1 MKKISLGLFLVCL
14 SIMLGFFSYEKIWAS
29 EISPSTIYPENIV
42 DYVDLSNISA
52 FDINDSYIAYTT
64 DKSRVAL
71 FEKSNRTYRYFDG
84 FENISKITLTNNSIV
99 VSDQNYIRVI
109 KNINQET
116 TSNPI
121 ILNKI
126 DLTNIKALD
135 IYFDGYNTYIA
146 TINESTFRLY
156 KFNENFENQDNSLIQ
171 ENTSQIISF
180 EQAFLMTINNKN
192 AYIVYKDNIDNSNG
206 KNYSTGLCKIQ
217 LSSNESTL
225 NNIQTQNFQAN
236 AQVIDTFIFE
246 NEEYIVTFRS
256 DILDLFS
263 TNNLF
268 YDSSESKQPLASID
282 ISTSGNLDSSVFPIF
297 QISDLQYH
305 NGNIY
310 LSDTQYK
317 TIQKVSITKDPAT
330 NEHTIKSDEIIL
342 ASFGFDKGRFNNISN
357 IHIQGDTY
365 IISDSKN
372 DRVHILRDG
381 KSYFI
386 NSETQSKPQA
396 VAVDSKQNLY
406 FAQVIDAKT
415 QIVKYTF
422 QNNAYIKNSKV
433 YSEFKNTQI
442 GNISDICINNNDIL
456 FALDSDN
463 QKILYLSE
471 NELIELSNNS
481 LSNLSISNNSQIAF
495 IKGSNSLLVSSG
507 NNVYLI
513 SSDGT
518 LLDQATISNLQEIT
532 TDLNGFYAITNSDIK
547 TYDIYN
553 NSINYSQSY
562 ETNTTG
568 YSKYSYDIIG
578 RKMIAF
584 DTSRSCLISFPFNIN
599 YTPFNFEDFQNSTP
613 LSSNS
618 NILALSISNAI
629 IYDYPYELGN
639 IYNVDGTINNCIAI
653 EEFGDYYR
661 VLFAYNN
668 QLKCGFVR
676 KNVCTIIEHTYNL
689 INVITTQQVVSVYKY
704 PTLLKYNNTRLVL
717 DTTLPIGKNISL
729 KYEFPIKLDGVN
741 NFYLYQNGD
750 SIGFIFG
757 ADVVLSGEKTIK
769 NLNTEN
775 ASIHLIGKDI
785 TRVLDEN
792 LQNKLTSLND
802 GDRIYVASYDKKSE
816 YTKIIVKDKD
826 SNTIEGYVLTSD
838 IQMDKLDNSK
848 IILIIIIAVSI
859 ILLAIII
866 ITYIVLAKKKNK

>member
-14 SIMLGFFSYEKIWAS
+14 SIMLGFFSYDKIWAS

-52 FDINDSYIAYTT
+52 FDINNTYIAYTT
-64 DKSRVAL
+64 DKSKVTL
-71 FEKSNRTYRYFDG
+71 FEKSSRTYQNFDG
-84 FENISKITLTNNSIV
+84 FKNISKITLTNNSIV
-99 VSDQNYIRVI
+99 VSDQNCVKVI
-109 KNINQET
+109 KIDHNNISTLIN
-116 TSNPI
+116 
-121 ILNKI
+121 LV
-126 DLTNIKALD
+126 DIKALD
-135 IYFDGYNTYIA
+135 IYFDGFNTYIA
-146 TINESTFRLY
+146 TINQSTFKLY
-156 KFNENFENQDNSLIQ
+156 KYNEQFDNQENCLIQ
-171 ENTSQIISF
+171 ETTPTIISF
-180 EQAFLMTINNKN
+180 EQAFLITINSKN
-192 AYIVYKDNIDNSNG
+192 AYIVYKNDSTTSSG

-217 LSSNESTL
+217 LSSNASTS
-225 NNIQTQNFQAN
+225 NNIQIQDNFQAN
-236 AQVIDTFIFE
+236 AQVIDTFFFE

-268 YDSSESKQPLASID
+268 SASNESKQPLASID
-282 ISTSGNLDSSVFPIF
+282 ISTSGNLDSSIFPIF

-305 NGNIY
+305 DGNIY

-317 TIQKVSITKDPAT
+317 TIQKVSISKDQET

-357 IHIQGDTY
+357 IHIQGNTY

-372 DRVHILRDG
+372 DRIHILRDG

-396 VAVDSKQNLY
+396 VAIDSKQNLY
-406 FAQVIDAKT
+406 FSQTIDAKT

-422 QNNAYIKNSKV
+422 QNNTYIKNSKV

-442 GNISDICINNNDIL
+442 GNISDMCINNNDIL

-471 NELIELSNNS
+471 NELIELANNS
-481 LSNLSISNNSQIAF
+481 LANISISSNSQIKF
-495 IKGSNSLLVSSG
+495 IKGTNSLIVSSG

-518 LLDQATISNLQEIT
+518 RLDQTTISNLREIT
-532 TDLNGFYAITNSDIK
+532 PDLNGFYAITDNNIQ
-547 TYDIYN
+547 TYNIYN
-553 NSINYSQSY
+553 NKINYSQSDEANIINY
-562 ETNTTG
+562 N
-568 YSKYSYDIIG
+568 KFSYDIVG
-578 RKMIAF
+578 RRMIAF
-584 DTSRSCLISFPFNIN
+584 DTNRSCLVSFPFNTD
-599 YTPFNFEDFQNSTP
+599 YVPFNFEDFQNSTP
-613 LSSNS
+613 LSSDEK
-618 NILALSISNAI
+618 IIALSISNAI

-639 IYNVDGTINNCIAI
+639 IYNVDGNTNNCISI
-653 EEFGDYYR
+653 DEFGDYYR
-661 VLFAYNN
+661 VLFAHDN

-676 KNVCTIIEHTYNL
+676 KNVCTTIARSYNY

-704 PTLLKYNNTRLVL
+704 PTLLKYNNTRLIV
-717 DTTLPIGKNISL
+717 DTLPIGKNISL
-729 KYEFPIKLDGVN
+729 KYEFPIKLDGTN
-741 NFYLYQNGD
+741 NFYLYQNGN

-757 ADVVLSGEKTIK
+757 ADVVLAGDKTIK

-775 ASIHLIGKDI
+775 ASIHLIGKDS
-785 TRVLDEN
+785 TRLLDEN
-792 LQNKLTSLND
+792 LQNKLISLND
-802 GDRIYVASYDKKSE
+802 GDRIYVASYDKKAE
-816 YTKIIVKDKD
+816 YTKVIIKDKD
-826 SNTIEGYVLTSD
+826 SNTIEGYVLTAD

-859 ILLAIII
+859 ILLAIIV
-866 ITYIVLAKKKNK
+866 ITYIILAKKKNK